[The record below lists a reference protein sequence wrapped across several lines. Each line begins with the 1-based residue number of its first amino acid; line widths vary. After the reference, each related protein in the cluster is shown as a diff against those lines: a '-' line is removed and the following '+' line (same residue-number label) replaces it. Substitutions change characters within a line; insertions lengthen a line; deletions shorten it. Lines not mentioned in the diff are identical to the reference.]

1 MLKKLQLERFK
12 NFQKAEL
19 NLDYFTVLLG
29 TNASGKSN
37 IREAFRFLHGISR
50 GYTIAEVLG
59 EKWGEGGVLQWH
71 GIRGGTREIAF
82 CGASTFAI
90 SATLIIQA
98 EEREYEAKYRIEVDL
113 GSKVYIPRIISEYL
127 SISDPL
133 ISEDKIV
140 FKFYETIEN
149 KDIAFGLHIFDIER
163 NQKIEEPN
171 VSLTF
176 GSLAILP
183 QLATSYFIPPSTR
196 TIVQKVRSV
205 FQAMQFFD
213 LSPQA
218 MRLPSVP
225 GQTILGDRG
234 ENLSS
239 VLQEICQVPERK
251 QTLLS
256 WIEEL
261 TPMDVSDL
269 EFPADFTGKVLLHLI
284 EKNGEKISAYSASDG
299 TLRFLAIAAALL
311 GTNRAKFYFFE
322 ELENG
327 IHPSRLHL
335 LLQLI
340 SQNVINENLQI
351 VTTTHSPQLLRLLS
365 PESLEAASFT
375 YRLPNRL
382 DARIKRILDIPE
394 ARQVMEKQDIARL
407 HDSGWLEDVMYFLED
422 EEITQ

>member
-12 NFQKAEL
+12 NFKNAEL
-19 NLDYFTVLLG
+19 NLDDFSVLLG

-71 GIRGGTREIAF
+71 GIRGGTREVAF
-82 CGASTFAI
+82 CGGSTFAI
-90 SATLIIQA
+90 SATLTINA
-98 EEREYEAKYRIEVDL
+98 EAKEYEANYRIEVAP
-113 GSKVYIPRIISEYL
+113 GSVNQPPRIRSENLTISEISSTLNIVTLKSSEIPDKPGYL
-127 SISDPL
+127 EVDVSYDSPDRWFEPSSYWQLDNSSFVSEMYVNPHLPL
-133 ISEDKIV
+133 LIRNIADRVRLV
-140 FKFYETIEN
+140 F
-149 KDIAFGLHIFDIER
+149 L
-163 NQKIEEPN
+163 
-171 VSLTF
+171 S
-176 GSLAILP
+176 
-183 QLATSYFIPPSTR
+183 
-196 TIVQKVRSV
+196 
-205 FQAMQFFD
+205 MQFFD
-213 LSPQA
+213 LSPEA
-218 MRLPSVP
+218 MRFPSVP
-225 GQTILGDRG
+225 GQTILGSRG

-239 VLQEICQVPERK
+239 VLQEICQKPEPK

-311 GTNRAKFYFFE
+311 GTNLGKFYFFE

-340 SQNVINENLQI
+340 EHTVFNKNIQI
-351 VTTTHSPQLLRLLS
+351 VTTTHSPQLLRLLR
-365 PESLEAASFT
+365 PKSLESASFT
-375 YRLPNRL
+375 YRLPDRV
-382 DARIKRILDIPE
+382 DAGIQRILDIPE
-394 ARQVMEKQDIARL
+394 ARQVLEQQDIARL
-407 HDSGWLEDVMYFLED
+407 HDSGWLEDMMYFLED
-422 EEITQ
+422 EEIAE

>member
-12 NFQKAEL
+12 NFKKAEL
-19 NLDYFTVLLG
+19 NLDHFTLLLG

-59 EKWGEGGVLQWH
+59 EKWGEGGVIQWH
-71 GIRGGTREIAF
+71 GIRGGTREVAF
-82 CGASTFAI
+82 CGGSTFAI
-90 SATLIIQA
+90 SATLTINA
-98 EEREYEAKYRIEVDL
+98 EAKEYEANYRIEVAPD
-113 GSKVYIPRIISEYL
+113 SKVYIPRIISEYL
-127 SISDPL
+127 SISEPL
-133 ISEDKIV
+133 ISEDKKV
-140 FKFYETIEN
+140 FKFDETIQDQGIAYSL
-149 KDIAFGLHIFDIER
+149 DIFNIETY
-163 NQKIEEPN
+163 QKIEEPI
-171 VSLTF
+171 VFSSL

-196 TIVQKVRSV
+196 TIVQKVLSV
-205 FQAMQFFD
+205 FLSMQFLD
-213 LSPQA
+213 LRPEA
-218 MRLPSVP
+218 MRFPSVH

-284 EKNGEKISAYSASDG
+284 EKTGEKISAYSASDG

-311 GTNRAKFYFFE
+311 GTNRGKFYFFE

-340 SQNVINENLQI
+340 SQTVFNANIQI
-351 VTTTHSPQLLRLLS
+351 ITTTHSPQLLRLLS
-365 PESLEAASFT
+365 PKSLEAASFT
-375 YRLPNRL
+375 YRLPDRV
-382 DARIKRILDIPE
+382 DAGIKRILDIPE
-394 ARQVMEKQDIARL
+394 ARQVLEKQDIARL
-407 HDSGWLEDVMYFLED
+407 HDSGWLEDAMYFLED
-422 EEITQ
+422 EEIAE

>member
-82 CGASTFAI
+82 SCASTFAI
-90 SATLIIQA
+90 SVTLTIKA
-98 EEREYEAKYRIEVDL
+98 EAKEYEANYRIEIEP
-113 GSKVYIPRIISEYL
+113 GSVNKSPQIISENLIISKIKSTFNNIVTLKSSKVSDKAGYL
-127 SISDPL
+127 KVDISYDSSERTTESSSYWHLDNSSFLSEVYINPNLPL
-133 ISEDKIV
+133 PIRNMADQVRLV
-140 FKFYETIEN
+140 F
-149 KDIAFGLHIFDIER
+149 L
-163 NQKIEEPN
+163 
-171 VSLTF
+171 S
-176 GSLAILP
+176 
-183 QLATSYFIPPSTR
+183 
-196 TIVQKVRSV
+196 
-205 FQAMQFFD
+205 MQFLD

-218 MRLPSVP
+218 MRIPSVP

-239 VLQEICQVPERK
+239 VLQAICQVPERK

-284 EKNGEKISAYSASDG
+284 ERNGEKISAYSASDG

-340 SQNVINENLQI
+340 SQNVINENIQI

-382 DARIKRILDIPE
+382 DARIQRILDIPE

-422 EEITQ
+422 EEITE